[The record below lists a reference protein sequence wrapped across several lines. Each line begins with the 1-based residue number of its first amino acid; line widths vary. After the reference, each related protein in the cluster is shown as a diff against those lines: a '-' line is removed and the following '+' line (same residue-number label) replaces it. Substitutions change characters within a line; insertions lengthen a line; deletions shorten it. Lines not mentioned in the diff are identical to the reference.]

1 MDKIDCNRKQTGYQ
15 SGNRSQET
23 TAMAHVK
30 DEDSELKQEQYKY
43 KKKVKLRSS
52 VL

>member
-1 MDKIDCNRKQTGYQ
+1 MDKLDCNRKQTGYQ

-30 DEDSELKQEQYKY
+30 DEDSELK
-43 KKKVKLRSS
+43 
-52 VL
+52 